1 MICKLVRQKI
11 RELPNHQVVER
22 LSAYLTE
29 KEMKRCSPMQLC
41 CTALL
46 LAVDSLM
53 QDCWEGTGTIWG
65 HPQHAQ
71 PFVFTLTSALSTSAT
86 QRLVPCRMTTLLFK
100 WVSWQRATRFSSA
113 IGSSWQE
120 PTGRWPA
127 STKRDRIPSLILWQ
141 WCGRLQR
148 RVHTSSNRH
157 CCYFKAHYPVILK
170 GKCGR
175 RETQENQAECTTF
188 CSYLAHC
195 KHFAMECTSML
206 SARFPD
212 LPIFASLAVPA
223 LSDLVE
229 PESVTRC
236 SSASIATDS

>member
-1 MICKLVRQKI
+1 MRQKI

-100 WVSWQRATRFSSA
+100 WVSWQRATRFYSA

-157 CCYFKAHYPVILK
+157 CCYFKVHYPVILK

-188 CSYLAHC
+188 CSYC
-195 KHFAMECTSML
+195 GQFS
-206 SARFPD
+206 FG
-212 LPIFASLAVPA
+212 A
-223 LSDLVE
+223 L
-229 PESVTRC
+229 
-236 SSASIATDS
+236 